1 MKLHGKATLTIKD
14 SKTGEIKHRESHS
27 NTITPAIASIMSS
40 NLSGTLSYGDIMPLV
55 SKLLGG
61 ACLFN
66 GTVDPADIF
75 LPKAEDATLTA
86 HAGQNQTFDAAAD
99 PKRGII
105 NTALSGPI
113 SNGYKWTWQWTTT
126 GNGTITDVAL
136 THADTGDFWNE
147 SVPNMMAAN
156 FEPVEDV
163 CLHNLD
169 ATIFGYSG
177 AYGLP
182 GDHLENAKKIPIGF
196 LDDVNGVV
204 TIEVDEDNMRFNV
217 YVAKFPGK
225 GAWIWNELGE
235 PYDEY
240 MIPFPVSHPQ
250 WGYFE
255 NLGYFMYMLAFDKEN
270 KKIYAF
276 TNGSQRGDGSWI
288 NKSKDF
294 SYDVLD
300 LSLGTVTSGTCD
312 CTSILGPATD
322 PDTPFLCFISTF
334 SAGNP
339 ILTQIVDGSVF
350 LPTDQSKVLR
360 VNLSNMSDQE
370 LIDDLYVTVGNDQ
383 TNNGAVNLGNDRICL
398 LNTYGYKKAD
408 GTYAGLPIKR
418 EDAVRTVFGPQD
430 KNVRVF
436 AAEQPTPSPIQFMTR
451 SYYGFPDDP
460 PRGAI
465 LNKLYMAT
473 VFHLENSVTKSA
485 SQTMTLEY
493 TLTQEEE
500 S

>member
-14 SKTGEIKHRESHS
+14 SKTGKLLHRESHS

-156 FEPVEDV
+156 FEPCEDI

-169 ATIFGYSG
+169 GTIFGYSG
-177 AYGLP
+177 EYGLP

-217 YVAKFPGK
+217 YVAKFPGN

-240 MIPFPVSHPQ
+240 MIPFVVSHPQ

-270 KKIYAF
+270 KKLYAF
-276 TNGSQRGDGSWI
+276 TNGSQRVDGSWI

-294 SYDVLD
+294 SYDILD
-300 LSLGTVTSGTCD
+300 LNTGIVTSGTVD
-312 CTSILGPATD
+312 CESALGAPD
-322 PDTPFLCFISTF
+322 PDNPNLCFISTF

-350 LPTDQSKVLR
+350 LPTDKSQVLR
-360 VNLSNMSDQE
+360 VNLSNTADQE
-370 LIDDLYVTVGNDQ
+370 LIDNLYVTVGNDQ

-398 LNTYGYKKAD
+398 LNTYGYKKGD

-418 EDAVRTVFGPQD
+418 ENAVSTVFGPQD

-436 AAEQPTPSPIQFMTR
+436 AAEQPTPSPIQFLTR
-451 SYYGFPDDP
+451 SYYGVPDDP